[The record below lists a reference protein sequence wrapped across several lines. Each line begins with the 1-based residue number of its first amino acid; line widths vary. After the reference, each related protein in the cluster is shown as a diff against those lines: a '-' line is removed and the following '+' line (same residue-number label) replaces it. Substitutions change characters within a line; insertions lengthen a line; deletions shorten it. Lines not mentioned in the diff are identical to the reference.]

1 MKIHK
6 EGYKIIL
13 IAFLTLSALAVLIH
27 FLLAHFD
34 IVRYILY
41 FSAVVF
47 WFLII
52 RFFRY
57 PSRILEP
64 DENAIYAPADGKIV
78 LIEDLIENKYLQEE
92 RKQVSIFMS
101 VNNVHV
107 NFYPISGEV
116 VMYDY
121 FEGDKMVAW
130 HPKSSELNEHSCTV
144 IEDSKK
150 RKILVKQIA
159 GALARRIVCKSK
171 VGNTVE
177 QGDELGI
184 IKFGSRVDV
193 LLPTNAKVN
202 VKMNEKVTAKKTIL
216 AYFE

>member
-34 IVRYILY
+34 IVRYLLY

-57 PSRILEP
+57 PSRVLEP

-78 LIEDLIENKYLQEE
+78 IIKDLMENKYLQEE
-92 RKQVSIFMS
+92 RTQISIFMS

-121 FEGDKMVAW
+121 FPGDKMYAK
-130 HPKSSELNEHSCTV
+130 HEKSSELNEHSCTV

-193 LLPTNAKVN
+193 LLPTNAKIN
-202 VKMNEKVTAKKTIL
+202 VEMNEKVTAKKTIL

>member
-34 IVRYILY
+34 LVRYLLY

-57 PSRILEP
+57 PSRVLEP

-78 LIEDLIENKYLQEE
+78 IIKDLMENKYLQEE
-92 RKQVSIFMS
+92 RTQ
-101 VNNVHV
+101 
-107 NFYPISGEV
+107 IS
-116 VMYDY
+116 DR
-121 FEGDKMVAW
+121 
-130 HPKSSELNEHSCTV
+130 KSTRLNSSH
-144 IEDSKK
+144 
-150 RKILVKQIA
+150 
-159 GALARRIVCKSK
+159 
-171 VGNTVE
+171 
-177 QGDELGI
+177 
-184 IKFGSRVDV
+184 
-193 LLPTNAKVN
+193 
-202 VKMNEKVTAKKTIL
+202 
-216 AYFE
+216 